1 LRLLIVVSVAKE
13 VDAIGVV
20 EGARIVAGGVGRV
33 NAACA
38 VTESILRDEPYDAV
52 INAGIAGAL
61 PLAIERGGTPA
72 FACEIGDIMIGSESV
87 YAEEGLIAPDG
98 FHDMESLGFPLAAFI
113 TGNRIAADPR
123 LLALAMHA
131 GFPAA
136 PIATVATCS
145 GTDAA
150 ARDVSWRTGGVAE
163 AMEGAAAI
171 HAARRL
177 GVPAIEVRAI
187 SNTTGDRP
195 RQHWDIAAALRAL
208 GPAVRSVAHALRA
221 G

>member
-1 LRLLIVVSVAKE
+1 MRLLIVVSVANE
-13 VDAIGVV
+13 ADAIGAV
-20 EGARIVAGGVGRV
+20 EGARIVASGVGRV

-38 VTESILRDEPYDAV
+38 VTESILRDGPYDAV

-61 PLAIERGGTPA
+61 PRVANAGATPR
-72 FACEIGDIMIGSESV
+72 FACEIGDIVIGSEAV
-87 YAEEGLIAPDG
+87 YVEEGLIAPDG
-98 FHDMESLGFPLAAFI
+98 FHDMASLGFPLAAFI
-113 TGNRIAADPR
+113 TGNRVAADPR

-150 ARDVSWRTGGVAE
+150 ALEVARRTGAAAE
-163 AMEGAAAI
+163 AMEGAAVL

-177 GVPAIEVRAI
+177 GVPAIELRAI

-195 RQHWDIAAALRAL
+195 RQRWDIPAAFRAL
-208 GPAVRSVAHALRA
+208 APAVRSVAHALQA
-221 G
+221 A